1 MLKEY
6 LKKRNIS
13 IYKLA
18 MDIQEPYSTIND
30 IVNGKKCLDE
40 CKFGLVKKIA
50 SYLDMTLDELEEV
63 GNTSY
68 IIISSRLQTK
78 GALYVRSK
86 KYCLQFS
93 YLDKFYD
100 IELCKVNENTTYYI
114 KEIAQYELEKQLSR
128 MNMEARICNILL

>member
-68 IIISSRLQTK
+68 TIISSRLQTK